1 MDRRLLWICTRI
13 ETYQPHSEI
22 FRTQIPNNAAIQTAP
37 SVFRGID
44 AGRRPKLFCYFPEV
58 FQVIEHCPHPREGR
72 DNRRVYLLG
81 NQAEFLTP
89 DHLPMELL
97 SIISAQG
104 MFVSG

>member
-22 FRTQIPNNAAIQTAP
+22 LRTQISNNAAIQTVS
-37 SVFRGID
+37 SVSRDIG
-44 AGRRPKLFCYFPEV
+44 AGCRPRLFCYFPEV
-58 FQVIEHCPHPREGR
+58 FQVTEHCPYPREGR

-81 NQAEFLTP
+81 SQAEFSMP
-89 DHLPMELL
+89 RHLPMELL

>member
-1 MDRRLLWICTRI
+1 MDRRLLRICTRI

-22 FRTQIPNNAAIQTAP
+22 FRTQRSNNAAIQTAS
-37 SVFRGID
+37 SVFRGIR

-58 FQVIEHCPHPREGR
+58 FQVIEHCPYPREGR
-72 DNRRVYLLG
+72 DNRKVYLLG
-81 NQAEFLTP
+81 NQAEFSTP

>member
-1 MDRRLLWICTRI
+1 MDHRLLWIYTRI

-22 FRTQIPNNAAIQTAP
+22 FRTQIPNNAAIQTASP
-37 SVFRGID
+37 VSRGID

-58 FQVIEHCPHPREGR
+58 FQVIEHCPYPREGR

-81 NQAEFLTP
+81 SQAEFLMLH
-89 DHLPMELL
+89 HLPMELL